1 MSHHK
6 VQALN
11 YYSETCSGH
20 GRSGRLWRSE
30 IEVVSEVNGPITKDL
45 KARQEMRVSCQCVNV
60 GYSGLNPL
68 FSNRAD
74 QVFSYDPHLVVE
86 LEKNGSGNG
95 PRSNGIKLPERRPD
109 RVYGL
114 RKTPNFEQ
122 RLSSPAKMV
131 LDGASGDAITALLGI
146 VDAGEELLVQD
157 FIHATPFHQ
166 RGDPLLFPFLILEA
180 KSEDGRGHR
189 NCGIQTSLPIWAILK
204 SQERLVQFS
213 DNLYELGGPFIW
225 YIHYLGDSW
234 RVSGCYTTI
243 EKGKSVYVSRV
254 ILF

>member
-1 MSHHK
+1 MF
-6 VQALN
+6 N
-11 YYSETCSGH
+11 YCSETCSGP

-30 IEVVSEVNGPITKDL
+30 IEVVSEANGPITKDL

-60 GYSGLNPL
+60 SYSGLNPL

-74 QVFSYDPHLVVE
+74 QVFSYGPHLEVE
-86 LEKNGSGNG
+86 LEKDGRGNES
-95 PRSNGIKLPERRPD
+95 RSKGIKLPERRPD

-114 RKTPNFEQ
+114 RQTSNFEE
-122 RLSSPAKMV
+122 RLSSPAKTV
-131 LDGASGDAITALLGI
+131 LDGASEDAITALLGT

-189 NCGIQTSLPIWAILK
+189 NCGIQTSLPIWAVLK
-204 SQERLVQFS
+204 GQERLVELS
-213 DNLYELGGPFIW
+213 GNLDELGGPFIW

-243 EKGKSVYVSRV
+243 VKGKRVYVSRV
-254 ILF
+254 IIF